1 MKAQLL
7 VLMEALVHQR
17 KIFILILT
25 KQRPNSVLILH
36 YTGDNSCLFVNEQE
50 IFKFKVDNKN
60 VSFSTQFCVGSIP
73 NGFHVIESGEVR
85 LGGNVYDFSVQS
97 ITILLIGLTY

>member
-36 YTGDNSCLFVNEQE
+36 YTGDNSYLFVNEQE
-50 IFKFKVDNKN
+50 IFKFKVDNK
-60 VSFSTQFCVGSIP
+60 FCVGSIP